1 MQPADVLV
9 TETVEVLERTA
20 KHMRKLARLLRR
32 SRVRLIRGDYDAL
45 YAFGEQAG
53 KALAVGSDVGT
64 RLEPLLRMLTPD
76 EYQ

>member
-32 SRVRLIRGDYDAL
+32 ARVQLLRGDYDAL
-45 YAFGEQAG
+45 RAFGEQAG
-53 KALAVGSDVGT
+53 KTLEVGSDVGT
-64 RLEPLLRMLTPD
+64 RLEPLLKVLTPD

>member
-53 KALAVGSDVGT
+53 KTLAVGTDVGT
-64 RLEPLLRMLTPD
+64 RLEPLMRMLTPK
-76 EYQ
+76 EHL